1 MFNTD
6 DEDGVFFNPGRQKND
21 PFFLVP
27 GRDWEVETP
36 PQPTTFFGVIRG
48 ISRLGLLFS
57 MGLSATLAAR
67 LLPCLLPG
75 YFLLLGV
82 SATGCIL
89 YASLSCRTS
98 DRILALMLG
107 AIVLFGVMGGS
118 WDAIYSTLS
127 DPSGQKTGIQVGI
140 VGAVLLGT
148 VGLSLMLQ
156 GGRDE

>member
-6 DEDGVFFNPGRQKND
+6 DEDRVFFGSGRQKDDN
-21 PFFLVP
+21 FFLVP

-57 MGLSATLAAR
+57 TGLSATLAAR
-67 LLPCLLPG
+67 LLPGLLPG

-89 YASLSCRTS
+89 YASLSRRTS

-107 AIVLFGVMGGS
+107 AIVLFGVVGGS

-127 DPSGQKTGIQVGI
+127 DPSGQKTEIQVGI
-140 VGAVLLGT
+140 VGAVLLAT
-148 VGLSLMLQ
+148 VGFSLLLQ